1 MTRQFS
7 IRNTLLVLFYGL
19 VILYAV
25 AEFPYKPLTV
35 IYEGF

>member
-1 MTRQFS
+1 MTPSFS
-7 IRNTLLVLFYGL
+7 LGNLLLILFYGL

-25 AEFPYKPLTV
+25 SEFPYKPLTV